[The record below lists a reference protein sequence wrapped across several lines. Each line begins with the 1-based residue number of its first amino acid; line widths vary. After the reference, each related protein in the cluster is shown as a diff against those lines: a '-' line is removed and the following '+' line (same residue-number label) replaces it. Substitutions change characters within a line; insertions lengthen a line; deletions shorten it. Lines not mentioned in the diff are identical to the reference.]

1 MVLYFREENYL
12 MKQRLATVLAAT
24 AVLGIT
30 SVWAANPFSDVSPN
44 DWAYQGVAQLASTG
58 VINGYP
64 DGTFK
69 GQNTITRYEMAQMV
83 AKAMANES
91 RANAEQQALI
101 NRLADEFASE
111 LNSLG
116 IRVAKL
122 EDKVGNVKASG
133 DVRLRYIEA
142 LNDNDESKS
151 DGRFDYRARL
161 QLQGNVNK
169 NTTAVVRVIAD
180 DIEFGD
186 ASSQKLEFDNVY
198 VAHKFGKHVTG
209 VVGRF
214 DAFIGNGLVYDDT
227 FDGIAATYENK
238 KFSATLAHG
247 YLNELNGA
255 ILAKANKDV
264 EKIIEGID
272 TSTPEVQEA
281 LKVGSYADLVKA
293 LQKARLNYDSAM
305 AKLEY
310 FDMLED
316 EMLLTPDDYNKLS
329 DTEKIDYDSKLADLQ
344 TKIAAQEE
352 AIKTSEMTQEVAYKA
367 LGKVEPEK
375 VKTLQV
381 ALERQREL
389 IAIDDD
395 LYNKIEEWSA
405 ANGPFSELYV
415 LQKAQDENSDL
426 LEANDRLISETIKN
440 LTDTFNS
447 DKYTNMV
454 PEITQKV
461 IIL

>member
-1 MVLYFREENYL
+1 
-12 MKQRLATVLAAT
+12 
-24 AVLGIT
+24 
-30 SVWAANPFSDVSPN
+30 
-44 DWAYQGVAQLASTG
+44 
-58 VINGYP
+58 
-64 DGTFK
+64 
-69 GQNTITRYEMAQMV
+69 
-83 AKAMANES
+83 
-91 RANAEQQALI
+91 
-101 NRLADEFASE
+101 
-111 LNSLG
+111 
-116 IRVAKL
+116 
-122 EDKVGNVKASG
+122 
-133 DVRLRYIEA
+133 
-142 LNDNDESKS
+142 
-151 DGRFDYRARL
+151 
-161 QLQGNVNK
+161 
-169 NTTAVVRVIAD
+169 
-180 DIEFGD
+180 
-186 ASSQKLEFDNVY
+186 
-198 VAHKFGKHVTG
+198 
-209 VVGRF
+209 
-214 DAFIGNGLVYDDT
+214 
-227 FDGIAATYENK
+227 
-238 KFSATLAHG
+238 
-247 YLNELNGA
+247 
-255 ILAKANKDV
+255 
-264 EKIIEGID
+264 
-272 TSTPEVQEA
+272 
-281 LKVGSYADLVKA
+281 
-293 LQKARLNYDSAM
+293 M